1 VSEAPF
7 VQSYRL
13 TGGIPYGRLFAA
25 VSLAV
30 LALQIAA
37 LIVAVVR
44 WRRVRRQAGES
55 VPSLRLPGI
64 AGAALIPLIAAGA
77 GTIHAARNIVMD
89 AFALSRAPWDAGY
102 GITVQVPAF
111 PAVVTAWLAA
121 GLLWIAAFWLTL
133 DARRRARGG
142 DAPPLAPIVALGLL
156 PTVIGVWRWK
166 AIWLHG
172 FDAAADLPP
181 GAHSAAVLLAA
192 DTAGD
197 RLATFARFSSWTI
210 IVLAIGALAVLVRA
224 HRRSGDPGA
233 SGEGARA
240 LRRSILISASALAGA
255 AILFLAARPMRAE
268 NRLPWPPNHDSDLA
282 WMEHTAP
289 DLHGPDEIERAP
301 VVHVFPPASN
311 RPPLCEIWLD
321 SHVVA
326 PDSLVDKLWVL
337 RDEFRRR
344 HPDTKFDGTA
354 VAVIS
359 REAPYGEIVS
369 VLRAMHDA
377 GFPHPQFAF
386 TRSEAYDRPTL
397 RGFGAGAGGSGGS
410 LKRLRVTAVRVTLVD
425 DMDKEYAEDAQAGVR
440 GALVRLS
447 EFDTYDALTR
457 KLVDLRRAGQAVI
470 LDLEALK

>member
-1 VSEAPF
+1 VSEP
-7 VQSYRL
+7 R
-13 TGGIPYGRLFAA
+13 GIPYGRLFAA

-30 LALQIAA
+30 LAFEIAA

-44 WRRVRRQAGES
+44 WRRVGRQVGDM
-55 VPSLRLPGI
+55 VPSLRLSGI

-89 AFALSRAPWDAGY
+89 AFALSRAPWDAGH
-102 GITVQVPAF
+102 GITLQIPTF
-111 PAVVTAWLAA
+111 PLVVTAWFAA
-121 GLLWIAAFWLTL
+121 GLLWIGSLWLTL

-142 DAPPLAPIVALGLL
+142 EAPTLAPIVALGLL
-156 PTVIGVWRWK
+156 PTVVGVWRWK
-166 AIWLHG
+166 ATLLGG
-172 FDAAADLPP
+172 FDAAADRPLAARHP
-181 GAHSAAVLLAA
+181 AVLQAA
-192 DTAGD
+192 DTAGHQ
-197 RLATFARFSSWTI
+197 LATFARVSGLTI
-210 IVLAIGALAVLVRA
+210 VVLAIGALVLLVRA
-224 HRRSGDPGA
+224 HRRNGAPGA
-233 SGEGARA
+233 SGEGAPAR
-240 LRRSILISASALAGA
+240 RRSVLISAIALAGA

-289 DLHGPDEIERAP
+289 DLDGPDEIERAP

-311 RPPLCEIWLD
+311 RPPMCEIWLD
-321 SHVVA
+321 NHVVA
-326 PDSLVDKLWVL
+326 PDALVDKLWVL

-344 HPDTKFDGTA
+344 HPDTKFDGA
-354 VAVIS
+354 VVAVIS
-359 REAPYGEIVS
+359 REAPYAEIVS

-386 TRSEAYDRPTL
+386 TRSETYDRPTL
-397 RGFGAGAGGSGGS
+397 RGHGAGGGGS
-410 LKRLRVTAVRVTLVD
+410 GALKRLRATGVRVTLVD

-447 EFDTYDALTR
+447 EFDTYDALAR
-457 KLVDLRRAGQAVI
+457 KLVDLRRSGQAVV